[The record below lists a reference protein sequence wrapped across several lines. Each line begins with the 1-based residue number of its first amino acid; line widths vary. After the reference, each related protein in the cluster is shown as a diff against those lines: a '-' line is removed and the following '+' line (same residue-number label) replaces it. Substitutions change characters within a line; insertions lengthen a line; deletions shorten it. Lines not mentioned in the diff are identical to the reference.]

1 MLVAAP
7 DSSRT
12 PAFPLYSEYVR
23 WHFEGLAQLSQYFP
37 PESWRPLSSTTAGA
51 FSRILRIC
59 CSLRPDHPDSHG
71 HGAQRRLNLICATE
85 ILKSGESGE
94 RNPAKAVRLQS
105 GQALMFRPHEAT
117 TPTQTEYEASNLNI
131 QEDSELLLRG
141 LLTGAHPRHCIFSLD
156 VPNSRTPY
164 IPLVLTASSRNE
176 GDGENAESSMPC
188 ESTATAE

>member
-7 DSSRT
+7 DSSHT

-23 WHFEGLAQLSQYFP
+23 RQFEGLAQLSQYFP

-71 HGAQRRLNLICATE
+71 AQRRLNLICATE

-94 RNPAKAVRLQS
+94 RNPEKAVRLQS
-105 GQALMFRPHEAT
+105 GQALMSGRMRLPLQHRRNMKF
-117 TPTQTEYEASNLNI
+117 SNLNI

-141 LLTGAHPRHCIFSLD
+141 LLTGAHPRYCIFSLD
-156 VPNSRTPY
+156 VPNSRT
-164 IPLVLTASSRNE
+164 T
-176 GDGENAESSMPC
+176 
-188 ESTATAE
+188 